1 MRRAWLTR
9 SLGGRDRGSTA
20 GWHAPERVGAVAE
33 LTVFLVVFG
42 GCSGG
47 FSAVYALAH
56 AGWRQGA
63 WVRRVVALRGQA
75 SASALLLALLL
86 SGCAVG
92 PDYSREPAPVPTT
105 YKELKGWKLANPS
118 DTADRGNWWAPYK
131 DSRLDRLLRDVEI
144 SNQTVAAAAAAYE
157 QSRAIVREAQAAL
170 FPTATAGY
178 SVTRTR
184 TGALAGTTGGS
195 AVGSSLRTRYTTQY
209 SAPIAGSWDLDVWG
223 KVRRSIEADASAAQA
238 SAADLDN
245 AKLSAQAQLATAY
258 FNLLAADSL
267 RDLLHRSAAQFRET
281 YEITLNKYKAGYGP
295 SATTGTT
302 SADVALAQSQVL
314 AIEAQELSVG
324 VQRAQFEHAIAVLI
338 GRPPAELTIGPRLL
352 GSRIP
357 NIPVAVPSALL
368 ERRPDVAAAERTM
381 QQDNALIGVAEAAYF
396 PDVSL
401 SAMVQ
406 FIGPI
411 PLPFSAARSIQQ
423 IGASAAQTLF
433 NGGLTGAQV
442 DAARATYWQSVANYR
457 QSVLTAFQ
465 QVEDELAAI
474 RIFTKQLAIDQQAV
488 KNAREAVRVF
498 TNQYRSGIVDLT
510 TVVTAETNLLSQE
523 ETELAVRQNLF
534 LASVSLIKALGGGWD
549 TTLLPTQVQLMKGFS
564 LLPKLESTPPAI
576 ESAPTD
582 TTLRNPQNTPQETR

>member
-1 MRRAWLTR
+1 MRRV
-9 SLGGRDRGSTA
+9 TA
-20 GWHAPERVGAVAE
+20 FCG
-33 LTVFLVVFG
+33 VVLF
-42 GCSGG
+42 
-47 FSAVYALAH
+47 
-56 AGWRQGA
+56 
-63 WVRRVVALRGQA
+63 RVVLFRYGC
-75 SASALLLALLL
+75 ASALLLAFVL
-86 SGCAVG
+86 SGCTVG

-105 YKELKGWKLANPS
+105 YKELKGWKRATPS
-118 DTADRGNWWAPYK
+118 DDLARGNWWAPFR
-131 DSRLDRLLRDVEI
+131 DPRLDALLREIEI

-157 QSRAIVREAQAAL
+157 QSRAIITQAQSAL
-170 FPTATAGY
+170 FPTATASYG
-178 SVTRTR
+178 VTRTR

-195 AVGSSLRTRYTTQY
+195 LVGTGLGTRYTTQY
-209 SAPIAGSWDLDVWG
+209 TAPINGGWDLDVWG
-223 KVRRSIEADASAAQA
+223 KVRRTIEADTSAAQA

-295 SATTGTT
+295 SVTTGTT

-338 GRPPAELTIGPRLL
+338 GRPPAELTIGRRLL

-357 NIPVAVPSALL
+357 SIPVVVPSALL
-368 ERRPDVAAAERTM
+368 ERRPDIAAAERTM
-381 QQDNALIGVAEAAYF
+381 QDNNAMIGVAEAAYF

-401 SAMVQ
+401 SSMVQ

-411 PLPFSAARSIQQ
+411 PLPFTAARSIQQ

-442 DAARATYWQSVANYR
+442 DAARAVYLQSVATYR
-457 QSVLTAFQ
+457 QTVLTAFQ

-474 RIFTKQLAIDQQAV
+474 RIYTKQLAIDQQAV

-534 LASVSLIKALGGGWD
+534 LASVSLIEALGGGWD

-564 LLPKLESTPPAI
+564 LLPKLESTPPAL
-576 ESAPTD
+576 EAAPSD
-582 TTLRNPQNTPQETR
+582 TTLRNPQYLPQVTQ

>member
-1 MRRAWLTR
+1 
-9 SLGGRDRGSTA
+9 
-20 GWHAPERVGAVAE
+20 
-33 LTVFLVVFG
+33 
-42 GCSGG
+42 
-47 FSAVYALAH
+47 VYAVAH
-56 AGWRQGA
+56 AGLRQEG
-63 WVRRVVALRGQA
+63 WVRRVVALRGQ
-75 SASALLLALLL
+75 ASALLLALLL

-105 YKELKGWKLANPS
+105 YKELKGWKRANPS
-118 DTADRGNWWAPYK
+118 DTADRGNWWTPYK

-144 SNQTVAAAAAAYE
+144 SNQTVAAAAAAFE

-209 SAPIAGSWDLDVWG
+209 SAPIAGNWDLDVWG

-245 AKLSAQAQLATAY
+245 AKLAAQAQLAIAY

-368 ERRPDVAAAERTM
+368 ERRPDIAAAERTM

-442 DAARATYWQSVANYR
+442 DAARAAYWQSVANYR

-534 LASVSLIKALGGGWD
+534 LASVTLIEALGGGWD

-564 LLPKLESTPPAI
+564 LLPKLESTPPAV
-576 ESAPTD
+576 ESAPAD
-582 TTLRNPQNTPQETR
+582 TSLRNPQSAPQETR

>member
-1 MRRAWLTR
+1 MRR
-9 SLGGRDRGSTA
+9 
-20 GWHAPERVGAVAE
+20 
-33 LTVFLVVFG
+33 
-42 GCSGG
+42 
-47 FSAVYALAH
+47 
-56 AGWRQGA
+56 Q
-63 WVRRVVALRGQA
+63 
-75 SASALLLALLL
+75 ALLLALLL
-86 SGCAVG
+86 PGCTVG

-105 YKELKGWKLANPS
+105 LQGTQRLEAR
-118 DTADRGNWWAPYK
+118 DRQATTSRAAIGGRPLEIP
-131 DSRLDRLLRDVEI
+131 RLDTLLREVEI

-157 QSRAIVREAQAAL
+157 QSRAIIREAQSAL
-170 FPTATAGY
+170 FPARDWQLRRHPHANRSTRRHHRRQRRRLRPRHAIHDAIFRADQRQLGPRRLGQGPAHHRSRRVVGAGQ
-178 SVTRTR
+178 R
-184 TGALAGTTGGS
+184 
-195 AVGSSLRTRYTTQY
+195 
-209 SAPIAGSWDLDVWG
+209 
-223 KVRRSIEADASAAQA
+223 RRSRQCQAA
-238 SAADLDN
+238 
-245 AKLSAQAQLATAY
+245 AQAQLATAY

-324 VQRAQFEHAIAVLI
+324 VQRAQFEHAIAVLT

-352 GSRIP
+352 GFKIP
-357 NIPVAVPSALL
+357 NIPVAVPSAML
-368 ERRPDVAAAERTM
+368 ERRPDIAAAERTM
-381 QQDNALIGVAEAAYF
+381 QDNNAMIGVAEAAYF

-423 IGASAAQTLF
+423 IGASATQTLF
-433 NGGLTGAQV
+433 DGGLTGAQV
-442 DAARATYWQSVANYR
+442 DAARAAYWETVATYR
-457 QSVLTAFQ
+457 QTVLTAFQ

-474 RIFTKQLAIDQQAV
+474 RIYTKQLAIDQQAV

-498 TNQYRSGIVDLT
+498 TNQYRAGIVDLT

-534 LASVSLIKALGGGWD
+534 LASVSLIEALGGGWD

-564 LLPKLESTPPAI
+564 LLPKLESTPPAV
-576 ESAPTD
+576 EAVPSD
-582 TTLRNPQNTPQETR
+582 TTCATRKVRRKSRQ

>member
-1 MRRAWLTR
+1 
-9 SLGGRDRGSTA
+9 
-20 GWHAPERVGAVAE
+20 
-33 LTVFLVVFG
+33 
-42 GCSGG
+42 
-47 FSAVYALAH
+47 VYALAH
-56 AGWRQGA
+56 AGWRQGG
-63 WVRRVVALRGQA
+63 WVRRGVALRGQA

-86 SGCAVG
+86 PGCAVG

-105 YKELKGWKLANPS
+105 YKELKGWKFANPN
-118 DTADRGNWWAPYK
+118 DAADRGNWWAPYR
-131 DSRLDRLLRDVEI
+131 DARLDTLLRQVEI

-157 QSRAIVREAQAAL
+157 ESRAIVREAQSAL

-195 AVGSSLRTRYTTQY
+195 AVGFGLGTRYTTQY
-209 SAPIAGSWDLDVWG
+209 TAPINGSWDLDVWG
-223 KVRRSIEADASAAQA
+223 KVRRNIEADTSLAQA

-245 AKLSAQAQLATAY
+245 AKLAAQAQLATAY

-267 RDLLHRSAAQFRET
+267 RDLLHRTATEFSET
-281 YEITLNKYKAGYGP
+281 YRITLNKFKAGYGP
-295 SATTGTT
+295 SSTTGTT

-314 AIEAQELSVG
+314 AIQAQELSVG

-338 GRPPAELTIGPRLL
+338 GRPPAELTVGPRLL
-352 GSRIP
+352 AGRIP
-357 NIPVAVPSALL
+357 KIPVALPSTLL
-368 ERRPDVAAAERTM
+368 ERRPDIAAAERTM
-381 QQDNALIGVAEAAYF
+381 QDNNALIGVAEAAYY

-401 SAMVQ
+401 SAAVQ

-442 DAARATYWQSVANYR
+442 DAARAAYWGSVATYR
-457 QSVLTAFQ
+457 QTVLTAFQ

-488 KNAREAVRVF
+488 KNGREAVRVF
-498 TNQYRSGIVDLT
+498 TNQYLQGLVDLT
-510 TVVTAETNLLSQE
+510 TVVTAETNLLSVE
-523 ETELAVRQNLF
+523 ETELAVRQSLF
-534 LASVSLIKALGGGWD
+534 LASVSLIAALGGGWD

-576 ESAPTD
+576 EAVPSDNTQRNLQGAPQGT
-582 TTLRNPQNTPQETR
+582 Q

>member
-1 MRRAWLTR
+1 M
-9 SLGGRDRGSTA
+9 
-20 GWHAPERVGAVAE
+20 
-33 LTVFLVVFG
+33 
-42 GCSGG
+42 
-47 FSAVYALAH
+47 YALAH
-56 AGWRQGA
+56 AELRQGG
-63 WVRRVVALRGQA
+63 WVRRVVALCGQA
-75 SASALLLALLL
+75 STSALLLALLL
-86 SGCAVG
+86 PGCTVG

-105 YKELKGWKLANPS
+105 FKELKGWKLANPN
-118 DTADRGNWWAPYK
+118 DAADRGNWWAPYR
-131 DSRLDRLLRDVEI
+131 DSRLDTLLREVEI

-195 AVGSSLRTRYTTQY
+195 AVGASLRTRYTTQY
-209 SAPIAGSWDLDVWG
+209 TAPINGSWDLDVWG
-223 KVRRSIEADASAAQA
+223 KVRRSIESDASAAQA

-245 AKLSAQAQLATAY
+245 AKLAAQAQLAIAY

-267 RDLLHRSAAQFRET
+267 RDLLHRTAAQFRET
-281 YEITLNKYKAGYGP
+281 YQITLNKFNAGYGP
-295 SATTGTT
+295 TATSGTT
-302 SADVALAQSQVL
+302 SADVALSQSQVL

-352 GSRIP
+352 SGRIP
-357 NIPVAVPSALL
+357 KIPVALPSALL
-368 ERRPDVAAAERTM
+368 ERRPDIAAAERTM
-381 QQDNALIGVAEAAYF
+381 QQDNALIGVAEAAYY

-401 SAMVQ
+401 SASMQ

-411 PLPFSAARSIQQ
+411 PLPFSAARSIGA

-442 DAARATYWQSVANYR
+442 DAARATYLQSVANYR
-457 QSVLTAFQ
+457 QAVLVAFQ

-474 RIFTKQLAIDQQAV
+474 RIYTRQLAVEEQAV
-488 KNAREAVRVF
+488 KNGREAVRVF
-498 TNQYRSGIVDLT
+498 TNQYRAGIVDLT
-510 TVVTAETNLLSQE
+510 TVVTAETNLLSVE
-523 ETELAVRQNLF
+523 ETALTVRQNLF
-534 LASVSLIKALGGGWD
+534 LASVNLIAALGGGWD

-564 LLPKLESTPPAI
+564 LLPKLESTPPAV
-576 ESAPTD
+576 ELAPAD
-582 TTLRNPQNTPQETR
+582 TTLRNPQGAPQVTQ